1 MEVVKQVH
9 EGVCGA
15 HQSGV
20 KMQWLTTRHNYF
32 LLTILKDAS
41 PNLKAVNSAKNME
54 VYKGYLLL
62 NCIQ

>member
-1 MEVVKQVH
+1 MEVMKQVH

-20 KMQWLTTRHNYF
+20 KMQWLPRRHNYF
-32 LLTILKDAS
+32 FPTILKDAS
-41 PNLKAVNSAKNME
+41 PTLKAVNSAINME